1 MRFGMSLPKRPW
13 VAQLSLKLRGR
24 TPQMYVQ
31 GMILP
36 VERPLY

>member
-1 MRFGMSLPKRPW
+1 MGLGMSVPRRPW
-13 VAQLSLKLRGR
+13 VARLSLKLRGR